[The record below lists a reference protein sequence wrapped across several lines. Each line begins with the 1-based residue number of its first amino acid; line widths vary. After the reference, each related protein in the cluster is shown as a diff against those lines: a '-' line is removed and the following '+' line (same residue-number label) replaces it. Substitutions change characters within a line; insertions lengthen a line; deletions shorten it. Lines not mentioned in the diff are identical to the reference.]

1 MSTEIPSDEALL
13 VVARELALILERRN
27 LRLVLAE
34 SCTAG
39 LAAAQLAR
47 VPGISRYLCGSAVVY
62 QEATKTAWLGVPAEY
77 FQPGG
82 PGVVSG
88 ETAAAM
94 ADGVLERTPPADLAV
109 AITGHLGPGTPVDLD
124 GLTFHGWAT
133 RIARPYPA
141 SAAEIPGEPR
151 RRVLGTG
158 APPADGDLAA
168 LTDRNRRRRR
178 NSWCQRAG
186 KGIVSIPF
194 GLSSR

>member
-109 AITGHLGPGTPVDLD
+109 AITGHLGPGAPVDLD

-133 RIARPYPA
+133 RESRGHIPHRLPKFPANLVAGSSERELRQRMATWLLLRTAIAV
-141 SAAEIPGEPR
+141 AAETRGVSEPAK
-151 RRVLGTG
+151 V
-158 APPADGDLAA
+158 
-168 LTDRNRRRRR
+168 
-178 NSWCQRAG
+178 
-186 KGIVSIPF
+186 
-194 GLSSR
+194 